1 MHQTT
6 APKREDMTIRLAPL
20 ADRANFL
27 PIGVQIQLHAIAD
40 KRKTRRTTKERNRTR
55 NKYKPE

>member
-6 APKREDMTIRLAPL
+6 EPKRKDMTITLAPL
-20 ADRANFL
+20 PDRANFL

-40 KRKTRRTTKERNRTR
+40 KRKQRRTAKERNRTR
-55 NKYKPE
+55 NKYKGD